1 MFSVLYSY
9 WDPLFILN
17 HLHNEVLSPITKRR
31 KGRCHFSPKINLFN
45 IPFYLESVDLN
56 AASLIHSSEMIT
68 RLRRCRVMKSS
79 RQRCVKWCQ
88 YIGILSLLDIHICKI
103 WSMYCKSNTCL
114 YFTNIYIAPLN
125 FNDRYLS
132 SLLKTWIFCFW
143 KLHSLFHYWIMTYHR
158 LDEIVDDKL
167 IIYDLHATQ

>member
-1 MFSVLYSY
+1 MLSTFLGTYEALFSVLYYY

-68 RLRRCRVMKSS
+68 RLKRCRVMKSF

-88 YIGILSLLDIHICKI
+88 YIWSPSLLNILLSKI
-103 WSMYCKSNTCL
+103 WSICCQSNTG
-114 YFTNIYIAPLN
+114 FAE
-125 FNDRYLS
+125 
-132 SLLKTWIFCFW
+132 IFIHFQC
-143 KLHSLFHYWIMTYHR
+143 
-158 LDEIVDDKL
+158 
-167 IIYDLHATQ
+167 QQ